1 MNHLT
6 RLWRQSH
13 HAGIDLNK
21 NSCLDTQLFADNQVI
36 IATSDL
42 QRAVCNLQNIASNSD
57 MEISTDKTEVISFLG
72 KEPIRSKI
80 CIENTLI
87 ERVNSFNYNLSYT
100 DAKYMAIKISKFFKF
115 TGAINQVFKP
125 SQIQRN
131 TSLKVYKT
139 LARPV
144 LAYGNEAWTIR
155 KARRKKTD
163 NDRDEIYE
171 TDCRMLAA

>member
-1 MNHLT
+1 VT
-6 RLWRQSH
+6 KIVFTS
-13 HAGIDLNK
+13 
-21 NSCLDTQLFADNQVI
+21 V

-42 QRAVCNLQNIASNSD
+42 QRAVCNLQNNASNFD

-72 KEPIRSKI
+72 KESIRSKI

-87 ERVNSFNYNLSYT
+87 ERVNSFNYLSYNLSYS
-100 DAKYMAIKISKFFKF
+100 DAKDMAIKISKFVKF

-131 TSLKVYKT
+131 TRLKVYKT

-144 LAYGNEAWTIR
+144 LTYGNEAWTIR
-155 KARRKKTD
+155 KTNERRLTTAEMRFMRRTAGCSLLEHRGTKTF
-163 NDRDEIYE
+163 
-171 TDCRMLAA
+171 